1 MGKINILVCI
11 SIIVHVSLSFLSANE
26 DTTLNILHSRH
37 LSLSSC
43 HSETDNYPKKRLK
56 SALSWDK
63 HRTGGAAEVSNV
75 KNSRDVEIWF
85 GKCKAN
91 VASMFW
97 ADQDF
102 FSHYSH
108 LQRLVI

>member
-26 DTTLNILHSRH
+26 DTTRIFCIHGTYLCLHVILKQK
-37 LSLSSC
+37 
-43 HSETDNYPKKRLK
+43 NRLK
-56 SALSWDK
+56 SVLSWDK

-91 VASMFW
+91 VASMDGTE
-97 ADQDF
+97 DQ
-102 FSHYSH
+102 
-108 LQRLVI
+108 QT